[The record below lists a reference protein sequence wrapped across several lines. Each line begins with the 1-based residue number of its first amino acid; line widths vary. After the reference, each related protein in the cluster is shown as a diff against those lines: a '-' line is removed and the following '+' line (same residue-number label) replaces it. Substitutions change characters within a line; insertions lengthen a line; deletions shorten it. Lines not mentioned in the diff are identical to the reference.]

1 MEGKTVIFSVLV
13 MGLVIWQIQVDA
25 QEQRTCCPSQSSR
38 EEFEDC
44 ISQGNLHTVC
54 VAGSGC
60 LESYVG
66 FCPSQYP
73 YGSLTNSGKNW
84 THLVI
89 CFVRGWIKIT
99 FFDVTCMYF
108 DFLTQGDVVSVY
120 CKLGCVS
127 SLCGALTSLQKS
139 GKNSPSALLLHCY

>member
-54 VAGSGC
+54 GAGSGC

-73 YGSLTNSGKNW
+73 YGSLTNSD
-84 THLVI
+84 T
-89 CFVRGWIKIT
+89 
-99 FFDVTCMYF
+99 
-108 DFLTQGDVVSVY
+108 
-120 CKLGCVS
+120 
-127 SLCGALTSLQKS
+127 S
-139 GKNSPSALLLHCY
+139 GKVNEAVERCSKTCSTICTKGSKTAVETV

>member
-54 VAGSGC
+54 GAGSGC

-73 YGSLTNSGKNW
+73 YGSLTNSG
-84 THLVI
+84 
-89 CFVRGWIKIT
+89 
-99 FFDVTCMYF
+99 
-108 DFLTQGDVVSVY
+108 DVVSVY

-139 GKNSPSALLLHCY
+139 DTSGKVNEAVERCSKTCSTICTKGSKTAVETV